1 MATVAKKLITAEE
14 FAQLPDPADGSQQE
28 LVRGEIVT
36 MPPPKG
42 RHGVCCSKA
51 VRRVGNFVDDHAMG
65 IVVCNDTGFILERDP
80 DTVRGPDISFWSR
93 QRLPVLPEEYIA
105 IPPDLAIEVISPSDV
120 FSVVQR
126 RVREFLASGVRLVWL
141 IDPENRAVTVYRKG
155 RPAQE
160 LEESDE
166 LTGEDILPGFVCKVA
181 DLLP

>member
-14 FAQLPDPADGSQQE
+14 FGRMPNPVDGALQE

-42 RHGVCCSKA
+42 RHGFCCSKA
-51 VRRVGNFVDDHAMG
+51 DRRVGNFVDDHNLG
-65 IVVCNDTGFILERDP
+65 TVVCNDTGFIMERDP

-93 QRLPVLPEEYIA
+93 QRLPVLPEEYIE

-120 FSVVQR
+120 FSQVQR

-141 IDPENRAVTVYRKG
+141 IDPANRTVTVYRKG
-155 RPAQE
+155 EPVQE
-160 LEESDE
+160 LEESDT
-166 LTGEDILPGFVCKVA
+166 LTGEEVLPGFACKVA

>member
-14 FAQLPDPADGSQQE
+14 FGRMPNPADGALQE

-42 RHGVCCSKA
+42 RHGFCCSKA
-51 VRRVGNFVDDHAMG
+51 DRRVENFVDDHNLG
-65 IVVCNDTGFILERDP
+65 TVVCNDTGFIMERDP

-93 QRLPVLPEEYIA
+93 QRLPVLPEEYIE

-120 FSVVQR
+120 FSQVQR

-141 IDPENRAVTVYRKG
+141 IDPANRTVTVYRKG
-155 RPAQE
+155 EPVQE
-160 LEESDE
+160 FEESDT
-166 LTGEDILPGFVCKVA
+166 LTGEEVLPGFACKVA